1 MDAAFAPATRC
12 DIEEARLQAV
22 AVMDVMLSVHC
33 VIAAAAVA
41 GLYLGV
47 AKWCGV
53 DGAGTGTGVGME
65 SGRRRHNGAGGSYE
79 ALPMVTPSGAIEEEM
94 EHLPMKGVVGKAV
107 AQE

>member
-1 MDAAFAPATRC
+1 MDAAVAPATRC
-12 DIEEARLQAV
+12 DIDEARLQAV

-53 DGAGTGTGVGME
+53 DGAGTGV
-65 SGRRRHNGAGGSYE
+65 RRHNGAGGSYE